1 MNSVGILAYGSL
13 IDHPGR
19 EIEAVISSK
28 RKDVQT
34 PFNVEFVR
42 CSSTRGGAPTLVP
55 VQECGAPLKA
65 VILVLKE
72 QVTVKEAKDMLY
84 RREIHQ
90 VDGKQSYKPCR
101 APGPN
106 TMCIQELR
114 QFQDIGVVL
123 YASFKPNINRDELTP
138 SNLAHKAIE
147 SVGRAKKGEDGI
159 SYLINVKSK
168 GVKTP
173 LIEEYEEEIKR
184 QTKTG
189 SIEEALEKLQ
199 SSR

>member
-13 IDHPGR
+13 IDDPGC

-28 RKDVQT
+28 REDVQT
-34 PFNVEFVR
+34 PFNVEFAR
-42 CSSTRGGAPTLVP
+42 CSSTHGGAPTLIPVEEGGAP
-55 VQECGAPLKA
+55 VQA
-65 VILVLKE
+65 VILVLKRHISE
-72 QVTVKEAKDMLY
+72 KQAMDMLY

-90 VDGKQSYKPCR
+90 VGGKQSYKPCR

-147 SVGRAKKGEDGI
+147 SVGRAKKGDDGI
-159 SYLINVKSK
+159 SYLINVKWK

-173 LIEEYEEEIKR
+173 LTEEYEEEIKR